1 MTMRCAR
8 HPYGVGPGVCAPC
21 LRDRLLA
28 LAAAQN
34 EASSLPPP
42 PPPHPQ
48 EPEPE
53 LVFPR
58 SVSPYVSRRK
68 SDASSGGARGRPL
81 LFFRTPQVGP
91 AYGGGG
97 GGAGGFEEG
106 DIGFRRRRSGRFSVL
121 AALFGHRS
129 EEKERGKCG
138 GGYRERW
145 RRPSWLAGIV
155 RRKKDPAAA
164 SPPPLSPPRRSW
176 RGVISNR
183 GLSPER
189 YADGDGDGE
198 ESAAESPWLPSPMRK
213 TPCRRRLGL
222 GLGAPGAAGVSGFS
236 VCISPLVRPG
246 LGRHPRGGHP
256 PDAVSTELRP
266 SPLHPLTTSAS
277 LHHCRSWKL
286 ADGGRFR

>member
-1 MTMRCAR
+1 MRCGR
-8 HPYGVGPGVCAPC
+8 HPYEGGVGVCAPC
-21 LRDRLLA
+21 LRGRLLA

-42 PPPHPQ
+42 PPPAP

-68 SDASSGGARGRPL
+68 SDASAARRGRPPGF

-97 GGAGGFEEG
+97 AGFEEG
-106 DIGFRRRRSGRFSVL
+106 DIGFEARRSGRFSVL

-129 EEKERGKCG
+129 EENAG
-138 GGYRERW
+138 GGGKDRK
-145 RRPSWLAGIV
+145 RRSWLAGILPRG
-155 RRKKDPAAA
+155 RRQQQKEPEPA
-164 SPPPLSPPRRSW
+164 SPPSPLRRSSC
-176 RGVISNR
+176 RAVCNR
-183 GLSPER
+183 GLSPVR
-189 YADGDGDGE
+189 HADGEGE
-198 ESAAESPWLPSPMRK
+198 ESTSPAESPWLPSPSPVRK
-213 TPCRRRLGL
+213 TPGRRRT
-222 GLGAPGAAGVSGFS
+222 GAAGAAVSGFA
-236 VCISPLVRPG
+236 VCISPLVRPSP
-246 LGRHPRGGHP
+246 GRHSRGGHP
-256 PDAVSTELRP
+256 PDAAAAVSSELRP
-266 SPLHPLTTSAS
+266 SPLHRLTSGSS

>member
-8 HPYGVGPGVCAPC
+8 HPYEGGPGVCAPC

-42 PPPHPQ
+42 PP
-48 EPEPE
+48 EPEHE

-58 SVSPYVSRRK
+58 SVSPYVCRRK
-68 SDASSGGARGRPL
+68 SDASGARGRPL

-97 GGAGGFEEG
+97 GTGGFEEG

-129 EEKERGKCG
+129 EDKEKDGGAKER
-138 GGYRERW
+138 RH
-145 RRPSWLAGIV
+145 RRSSWLAGIV
-155 RRKKDPAAA
+155 RRKKDPATA
-164 SPPPLSPPRRSW
+164 SPPLSPPRRSW
-176 RGVISNR
+176 RGVSNR
-183 GLSPER
+183 GLSPVR
-189 YADGDGDGE
+189 YADGDGE
-198 ESAAESPWLPSPMRK
+198 ESTSPAAESPWLPSPSPMRK

-222 GLGAPGAAGVSGFS
+222 GGAGVGAGVSGFA

-266 SPLHPLTTSAS
+266 SPLHPLTSSAS